1 LSAINLRYDKL
12 KKTLQTL
19 VIFLLGLVGVQ
30 EKADLSFVVKV
41 GLNSMDIRKADGS
54 KTG

>member
-12 KKTLQTL
+12 KKNFTD
-19 VIFLLGLVGVQ
+19 IGDFSFGLVGVQ

-41 GLNSMDIRKADGS
+41 GLNSLDIRKVDGS